1 MIVDSSALIGVF
13 RDRTGKAREKLE
25 RLLDGQELMLTRF
38 SELEL
43 LKGCRDEAEWLL
55 ITDFLESQ
63 TYIECEKNT
72 WEDAARIFYDLRRK
86 GKTVRSIL
94 DCCIAQLAI
103 ENELPLIHNDRDFE
117 TIAEVRL
124 LRHFVL
130 ELNPALGLHEPQ
142 PDPFL

>member
-13 RDRTGKAREKLE
+13 RDRTGKTRE
-25 RLLDGQELMLTRF
+25 RLEALLGGEELMLTRF
-38 SELEL
+38 TELEL

-55 ITDFLESQ
+55 ITDFMDSQ
-63 TYIECEKNT
+63 TFVECEKNT

-94 DCCIAQLAI
+94 DCCIAQLAL

-117 TIAEVRL
+117 TIAEVRR

-130 ELNPALGLHEPQ
+130 ETTLAFGLHEPDT
-142 PDPFL
+142 DPLS